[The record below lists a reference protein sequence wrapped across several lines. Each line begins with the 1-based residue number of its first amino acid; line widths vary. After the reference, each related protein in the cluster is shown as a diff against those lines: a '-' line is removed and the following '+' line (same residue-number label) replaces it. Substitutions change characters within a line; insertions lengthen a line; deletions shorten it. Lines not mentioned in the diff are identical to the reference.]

1 MHTPTLDLPHFDVP
15 LLQYLVQAAFPDRA
29 LCIETLERFAHDHG
43 FQISIRTS
51 KGPITYLC
59 CRKGRHIAMSRNPP
73 ASVSSYLSFTNCPY
87 SLKLIQQS
95 ESRFVL
101 NIVKSHHNHA
111 PFPYGFEPPKPNT
124 NTNTNTNTSTTSIAA
139 AAAGDGGS
147 NKRPRSGSE
156 WLAWESCSTPRD
168 DEHDLGDARP
178 VSKQMFPAD
187 GRHIRAHSP
196 AGSSASMVTNATARP
211 PVLSSQPLPPFLPAS
226 RSSEHLRIKQAL
238 EQSIK
243 EAKSAS
249 TQQVQAAP
257 LSSTTTQPRSP
268 VPEIPS
274 SSPPSL
280 PSENL
285 AALALGSPVVASSP
299 PPSQS
304 QSHSPTQHSPPQH
317 QSTMSVN
324 HSESVGYFSGSA
336 NGVNGTNGSK
346 SPRHFAKSFN
356 RYLVHTNEQDD
367 AKAAK
372 LFGYFLEGPAET
384 WFEDLPAATCGSWSL
399 LEKAFL
405 DRFEVNSAGVK

>member
-196 AGSSASMVTNATARP
+196 AGSSASMVTNATAVRGL
-211 PVLSSQPLPPFLPAS
+211 LSLSLASSLAELASPLVPGSSIPNASTSTKSVHPSSAANRCPPFCKDDHPN
-226 RSSEHLRIKQAL
+226 H
-238 EQSIK
+238 
-243 EAKSAS
+243 
-249 TQQVQAAP
+249 QQIGAA
-257 LSSTTTQPRSP
+257 
-268 VPEIPS
+268 
-274 SSPPSL
+274 
-280 PSENL
+280 
-285 AALALGSPVVASSP
+285 A
-299 PPSQS
+299 
-304 QSHSPTQHSPPQH
+304 
-317 QSTMSVN
+317 
-324 HSESVGYFSGSA
+324 
-336 NGVNGTNGSK
+336 
-346 SPRHFAKSFN
+346 
-356 RYLVHTNEQDD
+356 
-367 AKAAK
+367 
-372 LFGYFLEGPAET
+372 
-384 WFEDLPAATCGSWSL
+384 
-399 LEKAFL
+399 
-405 DRFEVNSAGVK
+405 